1 MRDTVYLGVAGAC
14 AEQKANAVTAYTL
27 EGISFSNFGTA
38 TGYTPVEIVN
48 SPSEMVLAHEPGSAE
63 KIHSFTFDDDAV
75 PSFSTVNDTI
85 SLTNKNPRALAFG
98 DNGNYIYIG
107 GTVSSSNIVR
117 YALSTA
123 YDISTAGTTQ
133 TVNSSLYSSG
143 AQGLAFNDDGT
154 KLFVADGGSVI
165 TLTLTTAWDLSAGT
179 KTTNSFTSVTDS
191 DGDLINNFTGIR
203 FKPDGTKM
211 FVSYRNSF
219 GDAAL
224 TVNHAKIAEFDL
236 STPFTVSSA
245 SFARSLDTHPNLG
258 YFDFVPAPPPPS
270 TRPTLIAGFDWN
282 SDGTKLYIAAVHQ
295 DALDSQGPKVLRYTF
310 S

>member
-1 MRDTVYLGVAGAC
+1 MIVYLAVAGAC
-14 AEQKANAVTAYTL
+14 AEQKANASSPAYTL
-27 EGISFSNFGTA
+27 ENISFSNFGTA

-48 SPSEMVLAHEPGSAE
+48 SPTEMLVAHEPGSAE

-85 SLTNKNPRALAFG
+85 SLSNKNPRALVFG

-107 GTVSSSNIVR
+107 GTVASSNIVR
-117 YALSTA
+117 RTLSTA
-123 YDISTAGTTQ
+123 YDISTAGASQ
-133 TVNSSLYSSG
+133 TVSSSLYSSG

-179 KTTNSFTSVTDS
+179 KATNSFSSTVDS
-191 DGDLINNFTGIR
+191 DGDTMGSAFTGIR

-211 FVSYRNSF
+211 FISYRNSF
-219 GDAAL
+219 GDAAD

-236 STPFTVSSA
+236 STAFTVSSA
-245 SFARSLDTHPNLG
+245 TFVRSLDTHPNLG

-282 SDGTKLYIAAVHQ
+282 SDGTKLYIAAVHP
-295 DALDSQGPKVLRYTF
+295 DALDSQGPKVLRY
-310 S
+310 SL